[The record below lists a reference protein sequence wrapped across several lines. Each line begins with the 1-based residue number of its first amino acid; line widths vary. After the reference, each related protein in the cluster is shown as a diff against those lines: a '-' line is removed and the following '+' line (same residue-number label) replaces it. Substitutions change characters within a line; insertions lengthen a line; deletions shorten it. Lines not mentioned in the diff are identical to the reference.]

1 MPNLVISD
9 LTVNGVRLPTP
20 ANKGVTIS
28 HNKVWS
34 ANTGRD
40 SSGAMVGT
48 LLSIKTKL
56 EVKWPPLSMTQFAL
70 IQEAVSAD
78 FAPVTFT
85 DSSGATVT
93 KTMYFGDL
101 TGNQFSWADGI
112 QYVTDV
118 GVSMI
123 ER

>member
-1 MPNLVISD
+1 MSNLVISD
-9 LTVNGVRLPTP
+9 LIVGGVHLPTP
-20 ANKGVTIS
+20 AHKGVTIS

-40 SSGAMVGT
+40 SSGGMVGT

-56 EVKWPPLSMTQFAL
+56 EVKWPPLSMSQYAL

-78 FAPVTFT
+78 FADVTFT
-85 DSSGATVT
+85 DLSGDSVT

-101 TGNQFSWADGI
+101 AGNQFSWANGV
-112 QYVTDV
+112 QYVTDAA
-118 GVSMI
+118 VSMI